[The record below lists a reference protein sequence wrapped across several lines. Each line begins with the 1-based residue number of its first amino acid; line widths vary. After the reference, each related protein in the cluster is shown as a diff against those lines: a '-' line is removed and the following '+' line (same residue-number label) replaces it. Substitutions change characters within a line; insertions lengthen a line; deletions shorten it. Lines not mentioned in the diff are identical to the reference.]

1 MESIVQCIHRKHCA
15 MHTSKILCNA
25 YSGALPEWEAS
36 GGSRV
41 EIKIPHSSDF
51 LTRLTLQQPPHHP
64 TLGRTH
70 FIAKHSHLLVL
81 MFFMFYNSAWG
92 NISSCLFQI
101 LLLLFSP
108 SNHIIGENILHCNT
122 ICIFFFFF
130 PILYISHFHTL
141 IPPVWGEFKWPN
153 IKRSSQ
159 RSGDNAG
166 SMWLWVGEP
175 IKDTRISK
183 NTNYKF

>member
-1 MESIVQCIHRKHCA
+1 MRSTETSGKYWA
-15 MHTSKILCNA
+15 MHTHLIPCQVHIDWNKQKVLSNA
-25 YSGALPEWEAS
+25 HSALPEWEAS
-36 GGSRV
+36 GRSRV
-41 EIKIPHSSDF
+41 EIKIPRSSDF

-122 ICIFFFFF
+122 ICIFFFQ
-130 PILYISHFHTL
+130 ILYISHFNTASL
-141 IPPVWGEFKWPN
+141 G
-153 IKRSSQ
+153 
-159 RSGDNAG
+159 
-166 SMWLWVGEP
+166 WVQMA
-175 IKDTRISK
+175 
-183 NTNYKF
+183 

>member
-1 MESIVQCIHRKHCA
+1 MLLQVWEKKFKILCNAYIGNLVQCIHRKHCA

-92 NISSCLFQI
+92 NISSCSFKFYC
-101 LLLLFSP
+101 FSP
-108 SNHIIGENILHCNT
+108 HRPTTLLVRIYCIVIQFVSSSFSFRF
-122 ICIFFFFF
+122 CIF
-130 PILYISHFHTL
+130 HTFTL
-141 IPPVWGEFKWPN
+141 
-153 IKRSSQ
+153 
-159 RSGDNAG
+159 
-166 SMWLWVGEP
+166 
-175 IKDTRISK
+175 
-183 NTNYKF
+183 

>member
-1 MESIVQCIHRKHCA
+1 MHTSEILCNAYIGNLVQWIHRKHCA

-81 MFFMFYNSAWG
+81 MFFYVLQFSVGKYFLL
-92 NISSCLFQI
+92 LFQI
-101 LLLLFSP
+101 LLLLSSP
-108 SNHIIGENILHCNT
+108 SNHIIGENILHCTT

-130 PILYISHFHTL
+130 PILYISHFNTASL
-141 IPPVWGEFKWPN
+141 G
-153 IKRSSQ
+153 
-159 RSGDNAG
+159 
-166 SMWLWVGEP
+166 WVQMA
-175 IKDTRISK
+175 
-183 NTNYKF
+183 